1 MTAPRRSHVAEV
13 IMRFTPPAGTA
24 LRRRNLRLQTAL
36 VLGGWTAFGL
46 FSFGQILIYNAVS
59 GEQPLPWRP
68 LLLVSLTS
76 AWMWAALT
84 PAALWVANRL
94 RFDLEQRARS
104 LLLHGLAGV
113 CFVLLSTVLDR
124 TMSTILSHSA
134 LRPFVS
140 SLLYRF
146 DSRLLAYLCIVTVSQ
161 AARYALLYREREVR
175 AAELEAQLARAE
187 LQLLKMQLQP
197 HFLFNA
203 LNTIAEMAHNDP
215 NSADRLIARLGH
227 LLRLSLEQ
235 AGHQV
240 VPFRQELKILDAYLE
255 IEQTRFQDR
264 LVVRSEIPADV
275 LDAGVPALLLQPLV
289 ENAIRHGTSPRTGE
303 GRIEIRGLHDGD
315 HLRIEIRDAGRGFPL
330 EREFSEGLGL
340 RNTRERLRQLYGPE
354 QQFTLGNNPWGGA
367 VVTIVLPFLPCGE
380 VHTPLHLRL
389 TPQAVPA

>member
-1 MTAPRRSHVAEV
+1 MRLAPA
-13 IMRFTPPAGTA
+13 AGSA
-24 LRRRNLRLQTAL
+24 LRRRNLRLQTIL
-36 VLGGWTAFGL
+36 VLCGWTAFGL
-46 FSFGQILIYNAVS
+46 FSFGQVLAYNAVS
-59 GEQPLPWRP
+59 GESPLPWRP
-68 LLLVSLTS
+68 LLLVSLAS
-76 AWMWAALT
+76 AWMWAVLT

-94 RFDLEQRARS
+94 RFDPDERVRS
-104 LLLHGLAGV
+104 LMLHGLAGI
-113 CFVLLSTVLDR
+113 CFVML
-124 TMSTILSHSA
+124 STILDRALGVAMSHSP
-134 LRPFVS
+134 LRPFVT

-146 DSRLLAYLCIVTVSQ
+146 DSRLLAYLCIVVVSQ

-187 LQLLKMQLQP
+187 LQVLKMQLQP

-215 NSADRLIARLGH
+215 NDADRLIARLGH

-240 VPFRQELKILDAYLE
+240 VPFRQELQILEAYLE

-264 LVVRSEIPADV
+264 LVVKMDITPEV

-289 ENAIRHGTSPRTGE
+289 ENAIRHGTSPYTGR
-303 GRIEIRGLHDGD
+303 GRIEVRGERQGEELHV
-315 HLRIEIRDAGRGFPL
+315 EIRDSGRGFP
-330 EREFSEGLGL
+330 RPGQYREGLGL

-354 QQFTLGNNPWGGA
+354 QALSLGSDPAGGA

-380 VHTPLHLRL
+380 AHTPLHLRAA
-389 TPQAVPA
+389 PRPVPA

>member
-1 MTAPRRSHVAEV
+1 MPA
-13 IMRFTPPAGTA
+13 AGTA
-24 LRRRNLRLQTAL
+24 LHRRNLRLQAVL

-46 FSFGQILIYNAVS
+46 FSFAQVLIYNQVS
-59 GEQPLPWRP
+59 GQEPLPWRP
-68 LLLVSLTS
+68 LLVVSLAS
-76 AWMWAALT
+76 AWIWAALT
-84 PAALWVANRL
+84 PASLWVANRL
-94 RFDLEQRARS
+94 RFDPNQRTRS
-104 LLLHGLAGV
+104 LILHGLAGI

-124 TMSTILSHSA
+124 AMSLIISHSS
-134 LRPFVS
+134 LRPFVT

-215 NSADRLIARLGH
+215 NNADRLIARLGH

-240 VPFRQELKILDAYLE
+240 VPLRQELKILEAYLE

-264 LVVRSEIPADV
+264 LVVRTDV
-275 LDAGVPALLLQPLV
+275 PVEALDAGVPALLLQPLV
-289 ENAIRHGTSPRTGE
+289 ENAIRHGTSPSTGR
-303 GRIEIRGLHDGD
+303 GRIEIRGSREGD
-315 HLRIEIRDAGRGFPL
+315 KLRIAIRDSGPGFPPDGPS
-330 EREFSEGLGL
+330 REGLGL
-340 RNTRERLRQLYGPE
+340 RNTRQRLRQLYGVE
-354 QQFTLGNNPWGGA
+354 QAFLLGNDPSGGA
-367 VVTIVLPFLPCGE
+367 VVTILLPFLVCGE
-380 VHTPLHLRL
+380 AHTPLHLRL
-389 TPQAVPA
+389 TPAAVSA